1 MAGLGA
7 DEGRMNA
14 LELRRV
20 VDLLNRELYG
30 LLKLNLWFRRQVAS
44 DKSLHEF
51 LDSFLQFRSRW
62 YDLPHRGTKELSHR
76 VFFTTPQTLFNRRH
90 RECLRNRLVPTPRT
104 YVSAKAISLPRRPV
118 ITSAIP
124 ELVGGKLI
132 GLVNLLVPAAFTRKS
147 QAQYNIPLVLTEK
160 MLQLITCRL
169 SVTNGPPTLSASTAP
184 AVSAPLIGEPTPL
197 TEATSPPSKSRYQHF
212 ILLHLRP

>member
-1 MAGLGA
+1 
-7 DEGRMNA
+7 MNT

-30 LLKLNLWFRRQVAS
+30 LLKLNLRFRRQVAS

-62 YDLPHRGTKELSHR
+62 RY
-76 VFFTTPQTLFNRRH
+76 
-90 RECLRNRLVPTPRT
+90 RECLRNRLVPAPRT
-104 YVSAKAISLPRRPV
+104 HVSAKAISLPRRPV

-132 GLVNLLVPAAFTRKS
+132 GLVNLLVPAAFTLDHS
-147 QAQYNIPLVLTEK
+147 SSECDQ
-160 MLQLITCRL
+160 C
-169 SVTNGPPTLSASTAP
+169 ASRIIRFYCSSCECSIDWGAY
-184 AVSAPLIGEPTPL
+184 TP
-197 TEATSPPSKSRYQHF
+197 Y
-212 ILLHLRP
+212 